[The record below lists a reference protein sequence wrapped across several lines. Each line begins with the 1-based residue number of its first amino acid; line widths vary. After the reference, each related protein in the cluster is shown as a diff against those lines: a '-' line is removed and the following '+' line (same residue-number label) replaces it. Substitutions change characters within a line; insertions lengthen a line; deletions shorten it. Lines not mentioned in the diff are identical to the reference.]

1 MDKDNNKFYA
11 ALQIARFLC
20 EFIEGE
26 DHQVDGQVRRFA
38 FGVSESVA
46 AVRASYNHPD
56 VSDLDRRIGS
66 LYQTI
71 RKNAGTY
78 LQAKF
83 FNAGTKYSW
92 DFTPKGSSSSE
103 TPDSN
108 APEGVLLR
116 VERARKGDDLLL
128 DRAAFREAVR
138 PYVLALL
145 QKESSHPNVFF
156 NAESCDFD

>member
-1 MDKDNNKFYA
+1 MDKDNKYYSV
-11 ALQIARFLC
+11 LLIARILC
-20 EFIEGE
+20 EFIEGK
-26 DHQVDGQVRRFA
+26 DHQVDGLVRRFA

-46 AVRASYNHPD
+46 AIRAFYDHPD
-56 VSDLDRRIGS
+56 ISDLDIRTGA

-71 RKNAGTY
+71 RKNGGTY
-78 LQAKF
+78 LQARF

-92 DFTPKGSSSSE
+92 DYTPKGSSSSE

-116 VERARKGDDLLL
+116 VERARKGDDLLR
-128 DRAAFREAVR
+128 DRAAFRESVG
-138 PYVLALL
+138 PHVLALL

-156 NAESCDFD
+156 NAESCDID